1 MFYDTKSD
9 EFTIYCDLKKH
20 IKFDYIVKE
29 EKTNK
34 VISLKRKFFV
44 DSKKKMFVINDFF
57 PYFKKDEVSNF
68 KYLDSLIYRKIE
80 RKNNKNKRIFLDEL
94 TLKRDTGDI
103 KIYER
108 VTGYGLNNIDF
119 DFSNTWYGIC
129 EIFDSK
135 NFN

>member
-44 DSKKKMFVINDFF
+44 DSKKKMFVVNDFF

-80 RKNNKNKRIFLDEL
+80 RRNNKNKPSFVC
-94 TLKRDTGDI
+94 I
-103 KIYER
+103 KFF
-108 VTGYGLNNIDF
+108 VSQHHSF
-119 DFSNTWYGIC
+119 
-129 EIFDSK
+129 
-135 NFN
+135 